1 MSLARSVSRYEN
13 CLYSKEFFDKG
24 AVRTYDARLC

>member
-1 MSLARSVSRYEN
+1 MGLPVLESKGEN
-13 CLYSKEFFDKG
+13 RLYSKDIFDKG